1 MKKDKFNILKANI
14 QKDIE
19 DKKYI
24 LKCLEMLE
32 DLWCDVGPYNREPIT
47 QKTLY
52 KLQDLFEFD
61 DSE

>member
-24 LKCLEMLE
+24 LKCLEVLE
-32 DLWCDVGPYNREPIT
+32 NIWCDVGPYNREEISQHT
-47 QKTLY
+47 IY

-61 DSE
+61 DGE